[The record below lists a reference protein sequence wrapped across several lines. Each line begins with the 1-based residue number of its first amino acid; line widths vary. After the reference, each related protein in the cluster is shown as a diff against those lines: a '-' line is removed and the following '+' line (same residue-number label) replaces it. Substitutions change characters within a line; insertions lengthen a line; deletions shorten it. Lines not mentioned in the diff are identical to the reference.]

1 MARSFTWKNDGLP
14 SAMRPFYCRRPRGQ
28 GTPNR
33 IASDLPTLSVEKHV
47 FRNSSE

>member
-1 MARSFTWKNDGLP
+1 
-14 SAMRPFYCRRPRGQ
+14 MRPFYCRRPREALKLLRSRQ

-47 FRNSSE
+47 FRH